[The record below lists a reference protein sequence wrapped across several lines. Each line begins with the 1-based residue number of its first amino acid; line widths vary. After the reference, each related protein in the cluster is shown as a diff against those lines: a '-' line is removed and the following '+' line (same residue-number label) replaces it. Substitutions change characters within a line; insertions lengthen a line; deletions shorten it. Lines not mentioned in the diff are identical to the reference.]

1 MKFASVCFG
10 RASRRMCTRQRRTPC
25 GWRCALLTQKP
36 QKKRWGNMERGYVRL
51 WRKTLDSGLLQHP
64 TAWQVFGFLL
74 MSATRSN
81 RKLMV
86 AGQVFELQPGD
97 YAISVAGLCEAL
109 KLTTRQCRTAL
120 NVLEKLEIVTIKTTN
135 KGSLISLINWHRY
148 QGEGQAG
155 DKQSDKQATSA
166 RQTSDKP
173 IEQELKNINIT
184 PTLSSLRSERASPTA
199 KTFPQEFLDFWAAY
213 PKKTGKDA
221 AYRAWQTK
229 KRERRLPA
237 IDDLLKAVRKA
248 KASDQWQEDGGKY
261 IPNPATWLNQGRW
274 EDEAVEDS
282 TPRGKPLYLR
292 DPDFWRKTQ

>member
-1 MKFASVCFG
+1 
-10 RASRRMCTRQRRTPC
+10 
-25 GWRCALLTQKP
+25 
-36 QKKRWGNMERGYVRL
+36 MERGYVKL
-51 WRKTLDSGLLQHP
+51 WRKTLDSGILQHP
-64 TAWQVFGFLL
+64 TAWQVFGYLLL
-74 MSATRSN
+74 MANSKPHR
-81 RKLMV
+81 RII
-86 AGQVFELQPGD
+86 AGVMTEAKPGEVITGRERLAEELGL
-97 YAISVAGLCEAL
+97 SV
-109 KLTTRQCRTAL
+109 QQIRTAL
-120 NVLEKLEIVTIKTTN
+120 NLLKKLEIVTIKSTN
-135 KGSLISLINWHRY
+135 KYSVISLVNWDRY
-148 QGEGQAG
+148 QQHEPAGQPASPPAG
-155 DKQSDKQATSA
+155 QPAPNQHLT
-166 RQTSDKP
+166 T
-173 IEQELKNINIT
+173 EQEVKNINT

-237 IDDLLKAVRKA
+237 IDALLEAVRKA